1 MKKIAYLLIPF
12 FAVLMSKHSVAD
24 DSSYYS
30 VGYLIADAKI
40 DATAVSPS
48 LEADVS
54 GITVS
59 YNQKTSENI
68 TIEYE
73 ITLGMGDDD
82 VKFSEGWT
90 CALPSCEASLDHSYG
105 IYGSY
110 ALASNESFTPY
121 VKFGA
126 TRAKMTLFGESDSSD
141 DISYG
146 VGATVENF
154 QIEYMNYYDKDGVS
168 LSGLSLNYLL
178 H

>member
-30 VGYLIADAKI
+30 VGYLTVEAKL
-40 DATAVSPS
+40 DATLITPS
-48 LEADVS
+48 AEADIS
-54 GITVS
+54 GITIS
-59 YNQKTSENI
+59 YNQKKSENI

-73 ITLGMGDDD
+73 FALGMGDDD
-82 VKFSEGWT
+82 IKYSEGWV
-90 CALPSCEASLDHSYG
+90 CALPACEASMDHSFG

-110 ALASNESFTPY
+110 ALSSNKSFAPY
-121 VKFGA
+121 VKLGA
-126 TRAKMTLFGESDSSD
+126 TRAKLTLNNESDSNS

-146 VGATVENF
+146 VGATIENF
-154 QIEYMNYYDKDGVS
+154 QIEYMNYYDKDGFSV
-168 LSGLSLNYLL
+168 SGLSLNYLL

>member
-30 VGYLIADAKI
+30 VGYLTADAKI
-40 DATAVSPS
+40 NATAVTPS

-73 ITLGMGDDD
+73 FALGMGDDD
-82 VKFSEGWT
+82 IKFSDGWE
-90 CALPSCEASLDHSYG
+90 CILPACEASMDHSYG

-126 TRAKMTLFGESDSSD
+126 TRAKLTLNDLSDSSS

-146 VGATVENF
+146 IGATVENF
-154 QIEYMNYYDKDGVS
+154 QIEYMNYYDKDGLS